1 MRKNKFYR
9 YINELLASMLIIG
22 FICSCSK
29 DNESDISKPNEETKS
44 SLSIS
49 INGLDNINN
58 VRSSGNVDNSTDPKR
73 IDETKIYSLEVLI
86 FKPDGSRDAYAHID
100 REINGTDYK
109 EISEIKDISF
119 TASSTGR
126 DVYVIANA
134 SDQFFSTATTL
145 TSFKSKL
152 ESLTTQGT
160 YPHPGTVTTSPEDS
174 PIGGVDPSDLK
185 TNLTMIGS
193 VINYSFDNTA
203 NHHYLGYATAN
214 GFPGGI
220 DPTGGKGAVIGTAG
234 SPFYLERL
242 VARVALKKIS
252 FALPTSLTFETGFP
266 TSEYT
271 YHLDTVFLANVKEKS
286 RFSTN
291 ADIPTAN
298 FGHGDQIGYNFLR
311 TNLTNISTA
320 STLDQKLSEP
330 IYSTSYDITTDDIPL
345 WFYVLENQ
353 DTSSPTTF
361 VIGVRYNFKSTKDNK
376 IKTVKCYY
384 PVVVNR
390 PGYPNKPTSQHDYI
404 KRNNQYGLS
413 VTINKIGLLSTSS
426 INELRS
432 TATDLNYLNESII
445 SVEEEVGTNLFS

>member
-1 MRKNKFYR
+1 
-9 YINELLASMLIIG
+9 MLIVG
-22 FICSCSK
+22 FICSCSS
-29 DNESDISKPNEETKS
+29 DNEFDNPKPNEETKS

-49 INGLDNINN
+49 INGLDNMND
-58 VRSSGNVDNSTDPKR
+58 VRSSGNVVNPTDPKR

-100 REINGTDYK
+100 RVIDGADYK
-109 EISEIKDISF
+109 EISEIKNISF
-119 TASSTGR
+119 TASTAGR

-134 SDQFFSTATTL
+134 SNQFFSTATTL
-145 TSFKSKL
+145 TLFKGML
-152 ESLTTQGT
+152 ESLATQGT
-160 YPHPGTVTTSPEDS
+160 YPHPGVVPSSPSEP

-193 VINYSFDNTA
+193 IINYSFNNTA
-203 NHHYLGYATAN
+203 THHYLGYETAN
-214 GFPGGI
+214 GFPGGV
-220 DPTGGKGAVIGTAG
+220 DPTGGTGAVVGTAG

-252 FALPTSLTFETGFP
+252 FALPSSLTFETGFP

-291 ADIPTAN
+291 ATIPTAN
-298 FGHGDQIGYNFLR
+298 FGHGDQIGYTFLR
-311 TNLTNISTA
+311 TNWTNISAT
-320 STLDQKLSEP
+320 STLDQKLQEP
-330 IYSTSYDITTDDIPL
+330 IYSTSYDITTNDIPL
-345 WFYVLENQ
+345 WFYAFENQ
-353 DTSSPTTF
+353 EASAPTSF

-390 PGYPNKPTSQHDYI
+390 PGYPSKPAGQHDYI

-413 VTINKIGLLSTSS
+413 VTIKKLGLFSTSS
-426 INELRS
+426 IEELRS
-432 TATDLNYLNESII
+432 TPTELNYLDESVI
-445 SVEEEVGTNLFS
+445 SVEEEVGDNLFSWIGDKYND